1 MSELNALWGFLSQR
15 RKDAESVGANH
26 IRLERDESSLAVAV
40 RRERRTPV
48 RHEAM
53 PRCRAG
59 ARRSRARAESPTGT
73 SVGQRPTK
81 QTEKRI
87 SPVGAISLG
96 GCVMKWC
103 AIAVGVLLLMSPV
116 RAEGEAL
123 DVQAFLPLFEKNS
136 LARKTLDMRYSRD
149 STLNYSG
156 KILSGKEDVH
166 LVFDAGTGKYRK
178 EEKRYDDPAD
188 ASVYHFTVKMW
199 DGKELVS
206 WERFVDKKPGFR
218 ALESG
223 VFEQPGSAE
232 ISSQPDDEIPTG
244 ITDIL
249 FFFDDF
255 PCTFAETV
263 PKQNPKLG
271 SVSGDTVTIET
282 KGNKFVFSKKTG
294 TLERIDHYSDPKT
307 KTVYKT
313 YELSGH
319 VECSGVWI
327 PLRIVETYFVR
338 GERLGIS
345 EISVDPKTL
354 RLLDK
359 VEDKS
364 IFKAALPVGCVVH
377 DGIRKKSYTV
387 KTVGMEFVEAWER
400 VLEMPR
406 TGWRWDGQGDDR

>member
-1 MSELNALWGFLSQR
+1 MKWISMRLYVITLGVFFLSF
-15 RKDAESVGANH
+15 A
-26 IRLERDESSLAVAV
+26 
-40 RRERRTPV
+40 
-48 RHEAM
+48 
-53 PRCRAG
+53 
-59 ARRSRARAESPTGT
+59 
-73 SVGQRPTK
+73 
-81 QTEKRI
+81 
-87 SPVGAISLG
+87 
-96 GCVMKWC
+96 
-103 AIAVGVLLLMSPV
+103 
-116 RAEGEAL
+116 AEGDEAL
-123 DVQAFLPLFEKNS
+123 GIQAFLPLFERNTI
-136 LARKTLDMRYSRD
+136 AGKTLDVRYSRD

-188 ASVYHFTVKMW
+188 ASVYHFTVEMW

-206 WERFVDKKPGFR
+206 WERFAGKKPGFR

-223 VFEQPGSAE
+223 VFEQPGIAE
-232 ISSQPDDEIPTG
+232 ISSQPDDEIPTA
-244 ITDIL
+244 ITGIL
-249 FFFDDF
+249 FFFDAF
-255 PCTFAETV
+255 PYTFAETV

-282 KGNKFVFSKKTG
+282 KGNKFVFSQKTG
-294 TLERIDHYSDPKT
+294 TLERIDYYSAP